1 MKTIGRIFG
10 ILSLIF
16 MIIGLIP
23 FFGWLNWFGIPLAI
37 LGLILSI
44 IGKSNGGIAICAVAV
59 IVGLIR
65 LTMGGGII

>member
-10 ILSLIF
+10 ILALIV

-37 LGLILSI
+37 LGLILSV
-44 IGKSNGGIAICAVAV
+44 IGKSNGGMVICAVAIV
-59 IVGLIR
+59 VGLLR
-65 LTMGGGII
+65 LFMGGGII